1 MPHRR
6 SPTAA
11 RSPHAF
17 TLIELLV
24 VVAIIAVLIGILL
37 PALGQARATA
47 RASICL
53 SQVRGLGIAHTMY
66 ADANKG
72 AYVDAGLAH
81 GGIADLPNSWPV
93 LLADYTENG
102 VAIRSPVD
110 RSPFW
115 SVEEG
120 GEFEGMSFV
129 EALRRVRAGETT
141 GLGPLA
147 RWTSYGLNNYTTRSV
162 SPSPD
167 QTYDAHRLVQRPYAT
182 VHWLM
187 MTFGETDATS
197 DFARTDHVHAEDW
210 GAAPGGRIPLR
221 ASLEA
226 QVNAHGG
233 KPGAWTA
240 KATYGYL
247 DGHASIEVF
256 EDVYKS
262 FEKNRFDP
270 RIAQ

>member
-1 MPHRR
+1 MRFWWESSCLRSARR
-6 SPTAA
+6 A
-11 RSPHAF
+11 RP
-17 TLIELLV
+17 
-24 VVAIIAVLIGILL
+24 
-37 PALGQARATA
+37 
-47 RASICL
+47 
-53 SQVRGLGIAHTMY
+53 LGIAHTLY
-66 ADANKG
+66 ADANDG
-72 AYVDAGLAH
+72 EFVDAGLAH
-81 GGIADLPNSWPV
+81 GGIADIPNSWPV
-93 LLADYTENG
+93 LLADYTDDG

-120 GEFEGMSFV
+120 GEFDGLRFE
-129 EALRRVRAGETT
+129 EALRRVREGETS
-141 GLGPLA
+141 GLGEIS

-167 QTYDAHRLVQRPYAT
+167 ETYDAQRRIERPYAT

-187 MTFGETDATS
+187 MTFGETATTA
-197 DFARTDHVHAEDW
+197 DFARTDHVHAEAW
-210 GAAPGGRIPLR
+210 GAAPGGMVPLR

-233 KPGAWTA
+233 NPSDWSA

-247 DGHASIEVF
+247 DGHASIEKF
-256 EDVYKS
+256 EAVYES

-270 RIAQ
+270 SIAE

>member
-1 MPHRR
+1 MP
-6 SPTAA
+6 AA
-11 RSPHAF
+11 RRHAF

-24 VVAIIAVLIGILL
+24 VIAIIALLIGILL

-47 RASICL
+47 RAAVCL
-53 SQVRGLGIAHTMY
+53 SQVRQLGIAHTLY

-72 AYVDAGLAH
+72 AFVDAGLAH
-81 GGIADLPNSWPV
+81 GGIADIPNAWPV
-93 LLADYTENG
+93 LLADYTEDG
-102 VAIRSPVD
+102 VAIRSPAD

-115 SVEEG
+115 AVEERG
-120 GEFEGMSFV
+120 SFDGLTFG

-141 GLGPLA
+141 GLGELA

-162 SPSPD
+162 APSPD
-167 QTYDAHRLVQRPYAT
+167 QTYDADRTIERPYAT

-187 MTFGETDATS
+187 MTFGETDAS
-197 DFARTDHVHAEDW
+197 ADFARTDHVHAEDW
-210 GAAPGGRIPLR
+210 GAAPGGRVALR

-233 KPGAWTA
+233 KPGDNTA

-247 DGHASIEVF
+247 DGHAAIERF
-256 EDVYKS
+256 EGVYES
-262 FEKNRFDP
+262 YERNRFDP
-270 RIAQ
+270 RVAQ

>member
-1 MPHRR
+1 MPSHSQR
-6 SPTAA
+6 
-11 RSPHAF
+11 AF

-24 VVAIIAVLIGILL
+24 VIAIVALLVGILL
-37 PALGQARATA
+37 PALGKARSTAQAA
-47 RASICL
+47 ICL
-53 SQVRGLGIAHTMY
+53 NQVRSLGIAHTLY
-66 ADANKG
+66 ADANDG
-72 AYVDAGLAH
+72 EFVDAGLAH
-81 GGIADLPNSWPV
+81 GGIADIPNSWPV
-93 LLADYTENG
+93 LLADYTEDG

-110 RSPFW
+110 KSPFW
-115 SVEEG
+115 SVEDG
-120 GEFEGMSFV
+120 GQFEGMRFD
-129 EALRRVRAGETT
+129 EALRRVRGGETT
-141 GLGPLA
+141 GLGELA

-167 QTYDAHRLVQRPYAT
+167 ETYDAHRRIERPYAT

-187 MTFGETDATS
+187 MTFGETSATA

-210 GAAPGGRIPLR
+210 GAAPGGRIPQR

-233 KPGAWTA
+233 NAVDWSA

-247 DGHASIEVF
+247 DGHAAIEKF
-256 EDVYKS
+256 EDVYQS
-262 FEKNRFDP
+262 FEENRFDP

>member
-1 MPHRR
+1 MP
-6 SPTAA
+6 SQ
-11 RSPHAF
+11 SQKGF

-24 VVAIIAVLIGILL
+24 VIAIIALLIGIIL
-37 PALGQARATA
+37 PSLGKARATA
-47 RASICL
+47 QAAICMT
-53 SQVRGLGIAHTMY
+53 QVRSLGIAHTLY
-66 ADANKG
+66 ADANDG
-72 AYVDAGLAH
+72 NFVDAGLAH
-81 GGIADLPNSWPV
+81 GGIADIPNSWPV
-93 LLADYTENG
+93 LLADYTEDG

-115 SVEEG
+115 SVEDG
-120 GEFEGMSFV
+120 GEFDGLRFED
-129 EALRRVRAGETT
+129 ALRRVRDGETS
-141 GLGPLA
+141 GLGEIA

-167 QTYDAHRLVQRPYAT
+167 ETYDAQKRIERPYAT

-187 MTFGETDATS
+187 MTFGETAATQ

-210 GAAPGGRIPLR
+210 GAAPGGMIPLR

-233 KPGAWTA
+233 KPGDWSA

-247 DGHASIEVF
+247 DGHAAIEKF
-256 EDVYKS
+256 EDVYES

-270 RIAQ
+270 RIAD